1 MPQEI
6 PAVATAAKRDEPPK
20 ANTNTPMA
28 YQSQPSP
35 ARVARIIQSL
45 IQRGGFQRFTRRIRR

>member
-1 MPQEI
+1 MLA
-6 PAVATAAKRDEPPK
+6 AVTAANRADPPK
-20 ANTNTPMA
+20 TKTNVPRR
-28 YQSQPSP
+28 YHSQPSP